1 VSTRLASNGQERED
15 MKKLAKKKL
24 VLDAATIQ
32 ILAGDLR
39 QIAGGKPPCTDNL
52 TGCSNVP

>member
-1 VSTRLASNGQERED
+1 

-24 VLDAATIQ
+24 VLDPHTVQ
-32 ILAGDLR
+32 ILTRDL
-39 QIAGGKPPCTDNL
+39 QQVVGGRPPCTDNL